1 MCTGATSERF
11 HRAQDKPRN
20 PNGKTQTVH
29 LSANYQGTNAEP
41 IDKEKLRLHPASLY
55 PDITHRVVMELNN
68 KLINAAWFFAF
79 ITFSIIRE
87 MLCCLYLFL
96 CFCFTILSW
105 KKKPTKTHI
114 NNLRKKPLLIGS
126 WHRRYNIEI

>member
-41 IDKEKLRLHPASLY
+41 IDKEKLRVTL
-55 PDITHRVVMELNN
+55 R
-68 KLINAAWFFAF
+68 
-79 ITFSIIRE
+79 
-87 MLCCLYLFL
+87 LF
-96 CFCFTILSW
+96 TQ
-105 KKKPTKTHI
+105 T
-114 NNLRKKPLLIGS
+114 LRTVS
-126 WHRRYNIEI
+126 